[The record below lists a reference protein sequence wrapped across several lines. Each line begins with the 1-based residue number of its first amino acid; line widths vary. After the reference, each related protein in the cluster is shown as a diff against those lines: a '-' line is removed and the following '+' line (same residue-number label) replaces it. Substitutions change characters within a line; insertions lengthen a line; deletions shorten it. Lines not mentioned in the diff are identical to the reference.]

1 MNNKSRKIRIEST
14 LKNHF
19 EPKLLVVRDDSKQ
32 HEGHIH
38 VDQGSKETHFYVK
51 MILNFPDNFSK
62 VALHRKV
69 YELLDQE
76 FTEGLHALELDLRKK

>member
-51 MILNFPDNFSK
+51 MYLTDIVLVLTTRRCIPMNTNLKYIPQ
-62 VALHRKV
+62 H
-69 YELLDQE
+69 LLK
-76 FTEGLHALELDLRKK
+76 TKTCCY